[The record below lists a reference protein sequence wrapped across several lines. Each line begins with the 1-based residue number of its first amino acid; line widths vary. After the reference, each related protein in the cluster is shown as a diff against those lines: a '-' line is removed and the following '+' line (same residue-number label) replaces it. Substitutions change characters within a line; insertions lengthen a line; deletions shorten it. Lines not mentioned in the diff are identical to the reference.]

1 MFGGFESQKGV
12 FNFAA
17 LYNAAAKVEV
27 GVVNFQSGCEFGFKV
42 DKFRWFPLVG
52 WGKVWFYRLRHVP
65 WREARWRRCW
75 ILFGGGT
82 RRRRR
87 RRTCHRRCPP
97 GRPRVQGFLGH
108 GGHCRMILRL
118 AAASAMSCRRTE
130 FLLMK
135 RVRWTRGI
143 WSRRGEGVVLRAR
156 GWRRM

>member
-1 MFGGFESQKGV
+1 VFGGFESQKGV